1 MWYNKNI
8 IKKVKRNDDSD
19 KLVDLVITDKFNNSF
34 TMTVAGNQ
42 DLYWIPHNYK
52 EVQSFYIDQDDEFLF
67 NVFSFLF
74 EKIKKNDS
82 DGLSYPKTLNG
93 NKFTFISED
102 YHEDE
107 AHKLEII
114 KEKNQFVFNFIK
126 NENLGIYGGLRR
138 GCVICF
144 CNSGSRVPKV
154 EQQFMLM
161 FNKLAYYVE
170 EVEWIQ

>member
-1 MWYNKNI
+1 MI
-8 IKKVKRNDDSD
+8 TKVKRSSESD
-19 KLVDLVITDKFNNSF
+19 VLVDLVVTDKFNNKF
-34 TMTVAGNQ
+34 IMTVAGNQ
-42 DLYWIPHNYK
+42 DLYWIPENYK
-52 EVQSFYIDQDDEFLF
+52 QVKSFYIYKSDEFLF
-67 NVFSFLF
+67 NVFCSLF
-74 EKIKKNDS
+74 ELIKKNDS

-107 AHKLEII
+107 AHRIEIV
-114 KEKNQFVFNFIK
+114 KEKDQFIINFIK
-126 NENLGIYGGLRR
+126 NNNLGMYGGLRR

-161 FNKLAYYVE
+161 FNELAYYAE
-170 EVEWIQ
+170 EVEFDNSVNCN